1 MTGSAKNGSSRAY
14 VDENTQRIPIH
25 QKVYHELRDL
35 ILFGE
40 LAPGQAVTIQ
50 GLVSQLDAGMTPVRE
65 AIRRLTSEGALEFQ
79 GNRRVSV
86 PTPDS
91 ASVEEMLFARRALE
105 PELALRAARNATPED
120 IKVLTT
126 IDNLLDQA
134 ISRGDVGAY
143 LRENYAFHAKL
154 YDMANAPI
162 LTEIANGLWLRYGPS
177 LRVVCGRIG
186 TQNLVDHHKMALS
199 ALEKGDAD
207 AVAEAIKEDVVQG
220 MVQMRQAMNSG
231 QFDTALID
239 S

>member
-1 MTGSAKNGSSRAY
+1 MTGSEKNGSDQAY
-14 VDENTQRIPIH
+14 ADENTQRIPIH
-25 QKVYHELRDL
+25 QKVYQELREL

-91 ASVEEMLFARRALE
+91 ASIEEMIFVRRALE
-105 PELALRAARNATPED
+105 PELAMRAARNATSD
-120 IKVLTT
+120 DFIILTT
-126 IDNLLDQA
+126 IDTRLDHA
-134 ISRGDVGAY
+134 ISQGDVGAY
-143 LRENYAFHAKL
+143 LRENYAFHAKM
-154 YDMANAPI
+154 YDMAQAPI

-177 LRVVCGRIG
+177 LRVVCGRMG
-186 TQNLVDHHKMALS
+186 TQNLVDHHKEALS
-199 ALEKGDAD
+199 ALKKGDVEG
-207 AVAEAIKEDVVQG
+207 VAKAIEEDVVQG
-220 MVQMRQAMNSG
+220 MVQMSQAMNSG
-231 QFDTALID
+231 HFDPAMID